1 MRKFLLLVFVF
12 AMAMTA
18 QAQDVLITKDGDALK
33 VYGLELSATSVF
45 YREGSGEDSPL
56 VQKKKSDILMIK
68 YSDGRREIFD
78 EKGATSNGQQ
88 KEETASTEFTAEDK
102 AANEAA
108 LKKWQS
114 FPENKAKVKNKKAA
128 YLCCVLRPNSDSR
141 IADSNVELM
150 FSGANMLLSWRNTIN
165 FVLSVR
171 NKTNKTIYLDLG
183 NTFFVKGEQSMAY
196 YVPTANSS
204 TSGTST
210 GVGVNMG
217 AIAGAAGIG
226 GAIGKAASGVNVSK
240 GSSKYNT
247 TITYSQ
253 RVIAI
258 PPMSTKHLDAMEI
271 RSANPKMPT
280 SDFSGIPQQ
289 VNVGTPVNI
298 GAAVDLAE
306 GQVPITFGS
315 FLTYSFTED
324 IQSPRTLQAQLG
336 VRRVIGLPGG
346 KDLGMSTGC
355 ANGKDLTQEQ
365 LSDVLFIIK
374 QEK

>member
-210 GVGVNMG
+210 GVVP
-217 AIAGAAGIG
+217 AVLTSA
-226 GAIGKAASGVNVSK
+226 KVHR
-240 GSSKYNT
+240 NT
-247 TITYSQ
+247 TRRLPILNVLLRYRPCRQNIWMPWRYALPTPRCQPQTLAAFLSKLMLAHPSISVLPLILQRGRFPLSSAVSSPIHSRKTYSRQ
-253 RVIAI
+253 GHCRLSWV
-258 PPMSTKHLDAMEI
+258 
-271 RSANPKMPT
+271 SA
-280 SDFSGIPQQ
+280 G
-289 VNVGTPVNI
+289 
-298 GAAVDLAE
+298 
-306 GQVPITFGS
+306 
-315 FLTYSFTED
+315 
-324 IQSPRTLQAQLG
+324 
-336 VRRVIGLPGG
+336 
-346 KDLGMSTGC
+346 
-355 ANGKDLTQEQ
+355 
-365 LSDVLFIIK
+365 
-374 QEK
+374 